1 MYPREYATRA
11 WIYPGEVSTPVSPPR
26 HRPALALVG
35 AAVAALVLAVA
46 GLVFSG
52 AAEPSA
58 VLDPGAVV
66 RWGVPLVT
74 VVADGAAAL
83 TIGALAM
90 CALVLPHA
98 GRGDERRRPRV
109 AVDGAAW
116 SLAARTAAV
125 AAVVWTLASV
135 ARIVLTYARTSGR
148 SLAEPTFGAELFQF
162 VTDIPM
168 GQAHLVATLMAAVL
182 ATVCVAVTTPTAA
195 ALAGVLALATVVPI
209 ALTGHAAGAEGHNLA
224 VSAMWLHVGSI
235 SVWAGG
241 LAVLCLVAR
250 RLGTD
255 RGPAV
260 RRFSTLA
267 GWSFALVGVSGL
279 VNGGVRVGSLA
290 DLITTDYGLL
300 LLAKTA
306 MFVVLGLIGWVH
318 RRATVPAATDRPAA
332 FWRLAAGEVVL
343 MGAVIG
349 VSVALGSSAPP
360 VPQDPV
366 SRPSPV
372 QEITGYPAP
381 PEPSVLA
388 WFTEWRPDV
397 LFGILAAAG
406 IGVYLGWVYRLRR
419 RGDHWSLPR
428 TASWVT
434 GLVLF
439 AWVTSGGPSV
449 YGVVMFSAHMIQHM
463 LLAMVVPIFLVIG
476 APITLAMRALPA
488 RDDGSRGP
496 REWLLATVHS
506 RWARFFAHPG
516 TAAVNFAG
524 SMIVF
529 YYSPLFEL
537 ALSTHVGHI
546 VMVVHFTAAGY
557 MFANALIGVDP
568 GPSRPRYPMRLLL
581 LFATMAFHAFFG
593 VSVMQATT
601 LFAGDHFGRLGLP
614 WGVDALADQEAGGAI
629 AWGIGELPTLALAV
643 AVAIAWAR
651 DEDRVTRRTD
661 RQADRDD
668 DAALAEYNARLA
680 QMAERDGA
688 AR

>member
-1 MYPREYATRA
+1 MTTPLPRQ
-11 WIYPGEVSTPVSPPR
+11 
-26 HRPALALVG
+26 RPALALVG
-35 AAVAALVLAVA
+35 AAVAAFALVVA
-46 GLVFSG
+46 GLLFSG
-52 AAEPSA
+52 AADPSA

-74 VVADGAAAL
+74 VVADGAAAV

-98 GRGDERRRPRV
+98 GRGDGRRRPRV

-116 SLAARTAAV
+116 ALAARAAAV
-125 AAVVWTLASV
+125 AAVVWTLASLV
-135 ARIVLTYARTSGR
+135 RIVLTYARTSGR
-148 SLAEPTFGAELFQF
+148 GLDEPTFGAELAQF

-182 ATVCVAVTTPTAA
+182 ATVAFAVTTPTAA

-209 ALTGHAAGAEGHNLA
+209 ALTGHAAGAASHNLA
-224 VSAMWLHVGSI
+224 VSAMWLHIGSI

-241 LAVLCLVAR
+241 LAVLCVVAR

-255 RGPAV
+255 RGPAL

-267 GWSFALVGVSGL
+267 GWSFALVGVSGV
-279 VNGGVRVGSLA
+279 VNGWVRVGSL
-290 DLITTDYGLL
+290 DGLFGTDYGLL
-300 LLAKTA
+300 LVAKTV
-306 MFVVLGLIGWVH
+306 MFVVLGLMGWAH
-318 RRATVPAATDRPAA
+318 RRRTVPAAAERPAA
-332 FWRLAAGEVVL
+332 FWRLAVGEVVL

-360 VPQDPV
+360 VPQEPA
-366 SRPSPV
+366 SQPSPV
-372 QEITGYPAP
+372 REITGYPAP
-381 PEPSVLA
+381 PEPSLA
-388 WFTEWRPDV
+388 TWVTEWRPDV
-397 LFGILAAAG
+397 LFGLLAVIG
-406 IGVYLGWVYRLRR
+406 IGVYVRWVVRLRR
-419 RGDHWSLPR
+419 RGDRWSLPR
-428 TASWVT
+428 TASWVA
-434 GLVLF
+434 GLLLF
-439 AWVTSGGPSV
+439 AWVTSGGPTV

-463 LLAMVVPIFLVIG
+463 LLAMVVPIFLVVG
-476 APITLAMRALPA
+476 APITLAVRALPT
-488 RDDGSRGP
+488 REDGSRGP

-537 ALSTHVGHI
+537 ALSTHVGH
-546 VMVVHFTAAGY
+546 VLMVVHFTLAGY

-593 VSVMQATT
+593 VSVMQAST

-629 AWGIGELPTLALAV
+629 AWGIGELPTLVLAV
-643 AVAIAWAR
+643 SVAIAWAR
-651 DEDRVTRRTD
+651 DEERVTRRTD

-680 QMAERDGA
+680 QMAEQDGA
-688 AR
+688 PR